1 MKFKLNA
8 VAGLVAFGLALGAPY
23 VMANSSPQTAT
34 FQVLMKINKSCTV
47 AAGAGSNIQL
57 GPVAGVDANAAVGT
71 TGTNNFSVTCS
82 NTTVYNMALQSS
94 NNASTAGQGTL
105 KGVAAGNTDTLT
117 YQLHSGSAAGPIW
130 GNSGVTATTV
140 GNGLGGVGNGT
151 AQSIPVYAA
160 VTAAAPSIVTP
171 DNYSDTV
178 TVSVYF

>member
-1 MKFKLNA
+1 MSFKFKA
-8 VAGLVAFGLALGAPY
+8 VAGLAAFAFTLSASS

-57 GPVAGVDANAAVGT
+57 GAVGGVDANTAVGT

-82 NTTVYNMALQSS
+82 NTTVYNMALQST
-94 NNASTAGQGTL
+94 NNVSTAGLGTL

-140 GNGLGGVGNGT
+140 GNGLGGTGNGT

-160 VTAAAPSIVTP
+160 VTAAAPANVTP